1 MAIQDESK
9 IKELINVL
17 KEYADVYREYNK
29 KTTKETITDIV
40 YNEHLKVMNH
50 VVVPVGKELLKI
62 DKQMRVLALEDTDYV
77 LIEVKVKV
85 LEEEEVIKKHGKL
98 LVRKLYIS
106 TTTQGFLISVYS
118 DSTILVSDI
127 EKIYSRLSVTQ
138 PEMVNLAICSKT
150 LK

>member
-1 MAIQDESK
+1 MPMQDENK
-9 IKELINVL
+9 IKELIDVL

-29 KTTKETITDIV
+29 KTAKETLKDIV

-62 DKQMRVLALEDTDYV
+62 DKQMRVLALEDTNYV

-85 LEEEEVIKKHGKL
+85 LEEEEVMKKHGKL

-118 DSTILVSDI
+118 DSAILVSDI

>member
-1 MAIQDESK
+1 MQDENK
-9 IKELINVL
+9 IKELIDVL

-29 KTTKETITDIV
+29 KTAKETLKDIV

-62 DKQMRVLALEDTDYV
+62 DKQMRVLALEDTNYV

-85 LEEEEVIKKHGKL
+85 LEEEEVMKTHGKL

-118 DSTILVSDI
+118 DSAILVSDI

>member
-9 IKELINVL
+9 IKELIDVL
-17 KEYADVYREYNK
+17 KEYVDVYREYNK
-29 KTTKETITDIV
+29 KTTKESLTDTV

-62 DKQMRVLALEDTDYV
+62 DKQMRVLALEDTNYV

-127 EKIYSRLSVTQ
+127 EKIYNRFSITQ
-138 PEMVNLAICSKT
+138 PEIVNLTICSK
-150 LK
+150 

>member
-1 MAIQDESK
+1 MSIQDEENV
-9 IKELINVL
+9 KELIDVL
-17 KEYADVYREYNK
+17 KEYVDVYREYNK
-29 KTTKETITDIV
+29 KSAKETLTDIV

-62 DKQMRVLALEDTDYV
+62 DKQMRVLALEDANYV

-85 LEEEEVIKKHGKL
+85 LEEEEVMKKHGKL
-98 LVRKLYIS
+98 LIRKLFIS
-106 TTTQGFLISVYS
+106 TTTQGFLISVYT

-138 PEMVNLAICSKT
+138 PEMVNLMLCSK
-150 LK
+150 

>member
-17 KEYADVYREYNK
+17 KEYVDVYREYNK

-62 DKQMRVLALEDTDYV
+62 DKQMRVLALEDTNYV

>member
-17 KEYADVYREYNK
+17 KEYVDVYREYNK
-29 KTTKETITDIV
+29 KTAKETLTDIV

-62 DKQMRVLALEDTDYV
+62 DKQMRVLALEDTNYV

-85 LEEEEVIKKHGKL
+85 LEEEEVMKKHGKL

-106 TTTQGFLISVYS
+106 TSTQGFLISVYN

-127 EKIYSRLSVTQ
+127 EKIYSRFSITQ
-138 PEMVNLAICSKT
+138 PEAVNLTICSK
-150 LK
+150 

>member
-1 MAIQDESK
+1 MAIEDESK
-9 IKELINVL
+9 IKELIDVL
-17 KEYADVYREYNK
+17 KEYVDVYREYNK
-29 KTTKETITDIV
+29 KTTKETLTDTV
-40 YNEHLKVMNH
+40 YNEHLKAMNH

-62 DKQMRVLALEDTDYV
+62 DKQMRVLALDDTDYV

-85 LEEEEVIKKHGKL
+85 LEEEEVIKKQGKL

-127 EKIYSRLSVTQ
+127 EKIYSRFSITQ
-138 PEMVNLAICSKT
+138 PEVVDLTICSK
-150 LK
+150 

>member
-1 MAIQDESK
+1 MAMQDESK
-9 IKELINVL
+9 IKELIDVL
-17 KEYADVYREYNK
+17 KEYVDVYRVYSK
-29 KTTKETITDIV
+29 KTTKESLTDIV

-50 VVVPVGKELLKI
+50 VVVPVGKELQKI
-62 DKQMRVLALEDTDYV
+62 DKQMRVLALENTNYV
-77 LIEVKVKV
+77 LIEVKVKAM
-85 LEEEEVIKKHGKL
+85 EEEEVMKKHGKL

-127 EKIYSRLSVTQ
+127 EKVYSRLSVTQ
-138 PEMVNLAICSKT
+138 PEIVNLAICSKT

>member
-17 KEYADVYREYNK
+17 KEYVDVYREYNK
-29 KTTKETITDIV
+29 KTTKKTLTDIV

-50 VVVPVGKELLKI
+50 VVVPVGKELQKI

-85 LEEEEVIKKHGKL
+85 LEEEEVIKKQGKL

-106 TTTQGFLISVYS
+106 TTTQGFLISVYN
-118 DSTILVSDI
+118 DSTIIVSDI
-127 EKIYSRLSVTQ
+127 EKIYSRFSITQ
-138 PEMVNLAICSKT
+138 PEIVNLTICSE
-150 LK
+150 